1 MDKQKERLNAIK
13 LDLSKAFE
21 RVNLPINK
29 INLLVILTDNNF
41 KLINT
46 ETISI
51 GIKRGSLGYYGRTHE
66 LNSKEINRWL
76 NNYLKEYSSWN

>member
-13 LDLSKAFE
+13 LDLLKAFE

-29 INLLVILTDNNF
+29 INLLAKLTDTNF

-51 GIKRGSLGYYGRTHE
+51 GIKRGSLGYYGRTKD
-66 LNSKEINRWL
+66 LNYTEVKKWL
-76 NNYLKEYSSWN
+76 NNYLKEYSAWN